1 MQNYKTKSSPNG
13 STSGVG
19 APFASICGIAPGGIP
34 AFSCDY
40 ESADRTVWTSR
51 HQYRHEHE
59 GLYYG
64 YRYQCVEFSR
74 RWLIHAQGI
83 TFGDVGMAYEI
94 FELPYAIKISDG
106 SRIPWENI
114 PNGATTRPVPGSV
127 LIWDEGG
134 EFRHT
139 GHVAIVTDVSDDW
152 VRIAEQNVDDTFWPE
167 GQDYARELKVDY
179 DPTNQSFHIHEV
191 WGRHGG
197 VVLGW
202 KNLPVDFVPEPIPHP

>member
-1 MQNYKTKSSPNG
+1 MKKYKTYQNTKS
-13 STSGVG
+13 T
-19 APFASICGIAPGGIP
+19 PFAAVCGIAPGGIP
-34 AFSCDY
+34 AYSCDY
-40 ESADRTVWTSR
+40 DTADTSVWRSR
-51 HQYRHEHE
+51 HQFRHEYD

-94 FELPYAIKISDG
+94 FELPHATRVSDG
-106 SRIPWENI
+106 SLVPWENI
-114 PNGATTRPVPGSV
+114 PNGFSPRPVPGSV

-139 GHVAIVTDVSDDW
+139 GHVAIVTEVSDNW
-152 VRIAEQNVDDTFWPE
+152 VRVAEQNVEDADWE
-167 GQDYARELKVDY
+167 GKDYARELQVDF
-179 DPTNQSFHIHEV
+179 DPVKNTYHIHEV

-202 KNLPVDFVPEPIPHP
+202 KNLPTDFVPEPIPHP